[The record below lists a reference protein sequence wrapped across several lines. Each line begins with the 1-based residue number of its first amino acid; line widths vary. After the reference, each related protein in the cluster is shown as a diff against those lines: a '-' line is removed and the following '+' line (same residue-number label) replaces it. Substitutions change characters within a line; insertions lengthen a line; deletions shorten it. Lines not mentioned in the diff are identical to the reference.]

1 MTDKKSARQ
10 RQILAALDQTPTLR
24 VKELADHLGVSTET
38 VRRDL
43 DELTERGLIDRT
55 YGGATVRRSLE
66 PSVGERHQLF
76 VPERE
81 AIARKARPMLAGAAH
96 ILIGSGATT
105 VHVARRIAVEMNNVT
120 VITHAFGVATVLS
133 LNPTISVL
141 MAPGLYHAGEGAMH
155 GAATMRFLET
165 VRADWAVL
173 GASGLD
179 ETGPSDALI
188 EMGEVYAAMAAR
200 AERALLVADHSKFDQ
215 TFPSCWAKWPDLA
228 HLICDEAPPPRLAAA
243 IQRAGVQT
251 HLA

>member
-1 MTDKKSARQ
+1 MTGKKSARH
-10 RQILAALDQTPTLR
+10 RQILAELDQTPSLR

-66 PSVGERHQLF
+66 PSVDERHQLF

-81 AIARKARPMLAGAAH
+81 AIARRAQPMLEGAGH

-105 VHVARRIAVEMNNVT
+105 AHVARRIAVEMNNVT
-120 VITHAFGVATVLS
+120 VITHAFSVAAVLA

-141 MAPGLYHAGEGAMH
+141 MAPGLYLSGEGAMH
-155 GAATMRFLET
+155 GAATVRFLEGL
-165 VRADWAVL
+165 RADWAVL

-179 ETGPSDALI
+179 EAGPSDALL
-188 EMGEVYAAMAAR
+188 EAGDVYAAMVAR
-200 AERALLVADHSKFDQ
+200 AERTMLVADHSKFGRA
-215 TFPSCWAKWPDLA
+215 FPSCWAKWTQVD
-228 HLICDEAPPPRLAAA
+228 HLVSDEAPVGRLAAA
-243 IQRAGVQT
+243 LMRAEVGT
-251 HLA
+251 HVA